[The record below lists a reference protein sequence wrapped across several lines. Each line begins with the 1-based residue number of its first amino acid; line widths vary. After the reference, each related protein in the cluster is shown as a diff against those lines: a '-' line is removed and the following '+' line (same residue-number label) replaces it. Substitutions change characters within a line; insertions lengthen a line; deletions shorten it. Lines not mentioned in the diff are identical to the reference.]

1 MSKGAHDIF
10 SLVVNNFLWQD
21 WVLKHVKFGLFE
33 AYETSRHA
41 LAKNFRKLLE
51 QYDLMKKIVAYV

>member
-1 MSKGAHDIF
+1 
-10 SLVVNNFLWQD
+10 
-21 WVLKHVKFGLFE
+21 VLKHVKFGLFE